1 MTYFGISGSPSSGP
15 VFARERESSI
25 EVMVLDKHYYNHMGH
40 DGGFEGDWVVNAG
53 EDEII
58 GVDLYGAGEGV
69 RAEWL
74 IVCFRG
80 DSYCYYLKS
89 QREHH
94 DTTVSL
100 NTLSCFPPTIPREQ
114 YGTVSSQ
121 NDVPFPY
128 IAPSS
133 SDPMLPREQQTA
145 LSFTD
150 ATNTVEKDGATN
162 VKGIR
167 MDENYY
173 NHYPAL
179 APHISH
185 KASANF
191 SVPIPNSPEGVT
203 TSENCFDNHP
213 NCPPPAPRL
222 SSAVPVPSASP
233 NVPPPYVL
241 LPITGPIYYTC
252 KSPQRQVHE
261 HIDDY
266 TETQR
271 CSREKTSHHQH
282 EQLPYQHVGQMTP
295 RHARARVTFSSAP
308 VYSTPMSDYGSNPF
322 NGSTSSPITGCGS
335 TLLSV
340 NNSSSANQ
348 GGPLIYDTAGTVYS
362 SPIPPKKAKKR
373 VRFLLENGEVC
384 KGCR

>member
-53 EDEII
+53 EDEMI
-58 GVDLYGAGEGV
+58 GVDLYGAGEG
-69 RAEWL
+69 
-74 IVCFRG
+74 
-80 DSYCYYLKS
+80 
-89 QREHH
+89 REHH

-167 MDENYY
+167 MDENY
-173 NHYPAL
+173 
-179 APHISH
+179 
-185 KASANF
+185 
-191 SVPIPNSPEGVT
+191 PEGVT

-241 LPITGPIYYTC
+241 LPITGPVYYTC